1 MKALIVLTLL
11 FSTPAFAWE
20 KVVSCDGD
28 MLVIDRQPNIEGAFD
43 YQTVFRG
50 RLIESMMDQ
59 RIIDDEDLNSAG
71 EIVRSSNSDNGIIRN
86 LPHVGFQLTN
96 VYSTAGNY
104 SLIFSSRNGQ
114 VGNYIFNSCWFKYRQ
129 Q

>member
-11 FSTPAFAWE
+11 FSSSAFAWE

-28 MLVIDRQPNIEGAFD
+28 MLVIDRQPNTEGDFD

-50 RLIESMMDQ
+50 KLIESMMDQ

-86 LPHVGFQLTN
+86 LPHIGFQLTN
-96 VYSTAGNY
+96 FYSPAGNY
-104 SLIFSSRNGQ
+104 SLIFNSRNGQ
-114 VGNYIFNSCWFKYRQ
+114 VGNYIFNSCWLKYRQ
-129 Q
+129 P

>member
-1 MKALIVLTLL
+1 MKAIIVLTLL
-11 FSTPAFAWE
+11 FSNSAFAWE

-28 MLVIDRQPNIEGAFD
+28 MLVIDRQPNLDGDFD

-50 RLIESMMDQ
+50 HVIESMMDQ
-59 RIIDDEDLNSAG
+59 RIIDDEDLNANG

-86 LPHVGFQLTN
+86 LPHIGFQLTN
-96 VYSTAGNY
+96 AYSTAGNY
-104 SLIFSSRNGQ
+104 SVIFSARNGQ
-114 VGNYIFNSCWFKYRQ
+114 VGNYIFNACWFKYRQ